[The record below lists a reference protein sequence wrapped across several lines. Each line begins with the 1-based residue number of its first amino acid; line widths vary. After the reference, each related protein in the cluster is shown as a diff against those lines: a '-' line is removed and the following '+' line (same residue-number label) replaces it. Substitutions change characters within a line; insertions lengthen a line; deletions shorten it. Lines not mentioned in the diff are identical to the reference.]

1 MNGKFTFFVN
11 DKEIKEDD
19 KNNSLTLENGLYTGN
34 LTVINSRGSI
44 LPATGSP
51 MTIVL
56 TAAGVLCLLITIKRG
71 KNNGEEQI

>member
-1 MNGKFTFFVN
+1 MVFIN

-34 LTVINSRGSI
+34 LTVINSQGSI

-56 TAAGVLCLLITIKRG
+56 TGVGILCLLILIKRG
-71 KNNGEEQI
+71 KNNDEEN